1 MINKCTGKQWT
12 NACPSIP
19 AVELAVVLRVVVE
32 SSQTI
37 ALRLRSRIAR
47 QSRRRDSLN
56 SSMNAPQQKAPQNH
70 LASQISGGS
79 YQYYCCTT
87 MIPSRTGC
95 QPRSGGHFL
104 SLQRSRPRRNTPLC
118 TLPGLIVL
126 YLQGIF
132 LAFGPQISRL
142 SGTNWHVTII
152 WRCHGTEILLNLIWS
167 PGSCSRVP
175 PLP

>member
-1 MINKCTGKQWT
+1 MRARRFLPLSSLWYCELWSKVLKPLHCGFVQGLRASLGAGTR
-12 NACPSIP
+12 SIP
-19 AVELAVVLRVVVE
+19 PWTL
-32 SSQTI
+32 
-37 ALRLRSRIAR
+37 
-47 QSRRRDSLN
+47 LN
-56 SSMNAPQQKAPQNH
+56 KKPPQNH